1 MSKPKSQ
8 LRTPTQQATDFI
20 QAGNSDVQTSRSPKR
35 QTSGSPD
42 VSRTQT
48 TVYFNTELRKE
59 LRVYCAMH
67 SCEMSQTVNEAV
79 RAFLARASA

>member
-8 LRTPTQQATDFI
+8 LRTPRRANDFI
-20 QAGNSDVQTSRSPKR
+20 QAGGPDTQTSRGPKR
-35 QTSGSPD
+35 QKSGSPD

-48 TVYFNTELRKE
+48 TVYFDAELRKE

-67 SCEMSQTVNEAV
+67 SCEMSQTVNQAV
-79 RAFLARASA
+79 RAFLESNR

>member
-1 MSKPKSQ
+1 MSKPQSQ
-8 LRTPTQQATDFI
+8 LRTPKRQAEFI
-20 QAGNSDVQTSRSPKR
+20 QAGSPDVQTSRNPK

-48 TVYFNTELRKE
+48 TVYFDTELRRE

-67 SCEMSQTVNEAV
+67 SCEMSQTVNQAV
-79 RAFLARASA
+79 RAFLDSNR

>member
-1 MSKPKSQ
+1 MSKPQSQ
-8 LRTPTQQATDFI
+8 LRTPKRHQADFI
-20 QAGNSDVQTSRSPKR
+20 QTGSPDFQTSRPSKR

-48 TVYFNTELRKE
+48 TVYFDAELRRE

-67 SCEMSQTVNEAV
+67 SCEMSQTVNQAV
-79 RAFLARASA
+79 RAFLDSNR

>member
-1 MSKPKSQ
+1 MSKPQSQ
-8 LRTPTQQATDFI
+8 LRTPKRQADFI
-20 QAGNSDVQTSRSPKR
+20 QTGSPDVQTSRPSKR

-48 TVYFNTELRKE
+48 TVYFDTKLRKE

-79 RAFLARASA
+79 RDFLARTSD

>member
-1 MSKPKSQ
+1 MSKPQSQ
-8 LRTPTQQATDFI
+8 LRTPKRQADFI
-20 QAGNSDVQTSRSPKR
+20 QSGSPDAQTP
-35 QTSGSPD
+35 GSPD

-48 TVYFNTELRKE
+48 TVYFDVDLRKE

-79 RAFLARASA
+79 RAFLASER